1 MQWLSDCGLQPGLK
15 GKGEMDGCLDEAQV
29 RIGKKTGGATAFK
42 WFDSWTLAKGNL
54 EDSGRSTEDT
64 AAPPASLNDKTS
76 LDRGHT

>member
-42 WFDSWTLAKGNL
+42 
-54 EDSGRSTEDT
+54 
-64 AAPPASLNDKTS
+64 
-76 LDRGHT
+76 